1 MNIRE
6 ADKALGEVFHL
17 VERNTVM
24 TKDLDEAFSM
34 IHYALEKIEE
44 KEKRSCDNCDHKSDS
59 ALCTCFSIYDI
70 PPIRNQAVENVTFG
84 KELLSEI
91 IHYLSLDK
99 QCKFSPNEYCDSH
112 VDCVDCDIAK
122 AQSITLQRIEKEFA
136 KWSKNGI

>member
-6 ADKALGEVFHL
+6 ADKALGEVFHI

-34 IHYALEKIEE
+34 IHYALEKIESVE
-44 KEKRSCDNCDHKSDS
+44 KQRGCETCALKTDCPEKSKNVPMSKK
-59 ALCTCFSIYDI
+59 LLKDI
-70 PPIRNQAVENVTFG
+70 I
-84 KELLSEI
+84 K
-91 IHYLSLDK
+91 YLSLDH

-122 AQSITLQRIEKEFA
+122 AQSITLKRIEKEFLEEQ
-136 KWSKNGI
+136 NGNI